1 LAAARG
7 PRAAV
12 VAVAHATLGVDGSLA
27 DVQTPRASP
36 DESRTEPAQRLKV
49 LAEIPVLV
57 MTVEVSNHAEYD
69 HRTIAF

>member
-27 DVQTPRASP
+27 DVRTPRASP
-36 DESRTEPAQRLKV
+36 RTEPAQRLKV

-69 HRTIAF
+69 HRMIAF